1 MASYNWFTKLEA
13 WEVRARRAANGD
25 SSSND
30 PKKSSQGYGWT
41 TMPILGDTKLE
52 VAFSGG

>member
-13 WEVRARRAANGD
+13 WESRARRAANGD

>member
-30 PKKSSQGYGWT
+30 PKKSSQGYIW
-41 TMPILGDTKLE
+41 LDNNANSWRHK
-52 VAFSGG
+52 A